1 MDALIVVDMQ
11 VGLLRGPP
19 KHNLQGVIGHI
30 NLLSKKVRD
39 DGGQI
44 IWIRHCGKAGDVF
57 EPGAPDWEI
66 LPDLI
71 RSDADLVVEKT
82 LNDPYVGTPLASL
95 MARICPERVIVT
107 GWATDFCVDATV
119 RSTVSHGYDVI
130 AVSDGHTLS
139 DRPHLPATVVIAHH
153 NWLWGGLITNR
164 SIRVIPT
171 RELTAV
177 VFDPDAIQGILR
189 RSWSLATSSKWTM
202 QNPAAG
208 QCNVTSL
215 LVHELFGG
223 DLLKTPLLQGD
234 HFYNRIEGVR
244 YDFTE
249 SQFDQPIT
257 YSDIPADRAEAEKG
271 ATSTQLA
278 ALRAVFTRQTVV
290 SN

>member
-1 MDALIVVDMQ
+1 MQ
-11 VGLLRGPP
+11 VGLLRGPA
-19 KHNLQGVIGHI
+19 KHNLQGVIEHI

-44 IWIRHCGKAGDVF
+44 IWIRHCGNAGDVF
-57 EPGAPDWEI
+57 EPGAPGWEF

-71 RSDADLVVEKT
+71 RSDADLVVDKT
-82 LNDPYVGTPLASL
+82 LNDPYVRTSLASL
-95 MARICPERVIVT
+95 LAHICPNRVVVT
-107 GWATDFCVDATV
+107 GWATDLCVDATV

-153 NWLWGGLITNR
+153 NWLWGELITNR

-171 RELTAV
+171 SELMAA
-177 VFDPDAIQGILR
+177 VFDSNAIQEKLR
-189 RSWSLATSSKWTM
+189 KSWSLATSSKWTM

-223 DLLKTPLLQGD
+223 ELLRTPLVQGD
-234 HFYNRIEGVR
+234 HFYNRIGGVR

-249 SQFDQPIT
+249 GQFDQPIP
-257 YSDIPADRAEAEKG
+257 YSDIPADRAEAERG

-278 ALRAVFTRQTVV
+278 ALRAAFTRQTIA